1 MGSMSAMVWNI
12 RLLAFAAM
20 PLAGAIAGALHD
32 ERAHLGFT
40 NWRSACRASG
50 LSVSS
55 LIFFTQA
62 LLPTAIAGALAGGLV
77 VLLMGFLFRRNRDSA
92 RTCVAAHVGCV
103 ITMPLG
109 LVLCTLSWPL
119 AVMLVADV
127 ALAAA
132 CAWLVLRFLRIHSAA
147 YP

>member
-1 MGSMSAMVWNI
+1 MRTVVELRI
-12 RLLAFAAM
+12 RLMTFAAL

-40 NWRSACRASG
+40 NWRSACRAAG
-50 LSVSS
+50 LSVHS
-55 LIFFTQA
+55 LLYFTQA

-77 VLLMGFLFRRNRDSA
+77 VLLMGFLFRQNRDAAHS
-92 RTCVAAHVGCV
+92 CVAAHVGCA

-109 LVLCTLSWPL
+109 LVLCTLAWPL
-119 AVMLVADV
+119 AVMLVADM
-127 ALAAA
+127 ALAVAG
-132 CAWLVLRFLRIHSAA
+132 AWLVLRFLRKRTAA

>member
-1 MGSMSAMVWNI
+1 MRVMLRNT

-40 NWRSACRASG
+40 NWRSACRAAG
-50 LSVSS
+50 LSVRS

-77 VLLMGFLFRRNRDSA
+77 VLLMGFLFRQDRDA
-92 RTCVAAHVGCV
+92 AHTCVAAHVGCA

-132 CAWLVLRFLRIHSAA
+132 GAWLVLRFLRVRAA
-147 YP
+147 VYP